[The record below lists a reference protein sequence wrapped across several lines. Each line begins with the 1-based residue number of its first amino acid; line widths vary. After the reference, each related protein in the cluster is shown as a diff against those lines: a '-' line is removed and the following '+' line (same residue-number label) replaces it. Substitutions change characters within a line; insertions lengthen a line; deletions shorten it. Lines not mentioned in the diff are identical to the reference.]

1 MSEPLQQLLIR
12 QFCVLSAELVDCE
25 AELESIQELE
35 RCYKLESICG
45 QEGSIPKRLG
55 RNSKCK

>member
-1 MSEPLQQLLIR
+1 MDEPLQKLLTL

-35 RCYKLESICG
+35 RCYKLESYCG
-45 QEGSIPKRLG
+45 KERSIPKRLG
-55 RNSKCK
+55 RGRKC